1 MGCKSARYLAAT
13 VGLGI
18 ALALSGCTD
27 PAVSDTMKAIDAI
40 GEVTLESAEAIEA
53 ANEKY
58 EALDSEKKEQVENY
72 GVLEEA
78 NERIAE
84 VKNEAECIDV
94 VESGLMSRFD
104 LEAQDS
110 GTFTGHASN
119 SALGV
124 QGEISGLSQIGE
136 LEYGGE
142 FKELLDEYT
151 TSLKNQSE
159 GLAAYPSEPQ
169 AYNAKYVKD
178 GLSQQ
183 QKCIKAMIDKYGLA
197 VDEAHEDA
205 LEAFL
210 ETRAAPIVP
219 VGQKVK
225 LNTEKG
231 DVELSL
237 DGFARTKEDIS
248 GLKELGIVSESQT
261 VGYLLF
267 TISNISRPIG
277 EDYADYM
284 RFDELATVEDPSG
297 ITLDA
302 FDYSGDYP
310 GYSGVGAGVFGVY
323 SDSTVD
329 VGQSKR
335 MCVPYLIDSSTQEV
349 MVAFNNDEQ
358 SILVVS

>member
-1 MGCKSARYLAAT
+1 MSKKRIGSLLAIA
-13 VGLGI
+13 GI
-18 ALALSGCTD
+18 ASTLALSGCAD

-40 GEVTLESAEAIEA
+40 GEVTLESVDSINA
-53 ANEKY
+53 ANEQY
-58 EALDSEKKEQVENY
+58 DALDSDQREQVENY
-72 GVLEEA
+72 EILKKA
-78 NERIAE
+78 NERIVE
-84 VKNEAECIDV
+84 VKNEAKCIEV
-94 VESGLMSRFD
+94 IESGLMSRFD

-110 GTFTGHASN
+110 GSFTGHASN

-178 GLSQQ
+178 GLPQQ

-329 VGQSKR
+329 VGQSKH
-335 MCVPYLIDSSTQEV
+335 MCVPYLIDSATQEV
-349 MVAFNNDEQ
+349 VVAFNNDEQ

>member
-1 MGCKSARYLAAT
+1 MGRKSARYLAAT

-18 ALALSGCTD
+18 ALALSGCVD

-40 GEVTLESAEAIEA
+40 GEVTLESVDSINA
-53 ANEKY
+53 ANEQY
-58 EALDSEKKEQVENY
+58 GALDSDQKEQVENFEI
-72 GVLEEA
+72 LKKA
-78 NERIAE
+78 NERIVE

-110 GTFTGHASN
+110 GTFTGRASN

-178 GLSQQ
+178 GLPQQ
-183 QKCIKAMIDKYGLA
+183 QKCIKAMIDKYGFA
-197 VDEAHEDA
+197 VDEAHEDT

-329 VGQSKR
+329 VGQSKH
-335 MCVPYLIDSSTQEV
+335 MCVPYLIDSATQEV

>member
-1 MGCKSARYLAAT
+1 MFRKVKSISLVLICLVLT
-13 VGLGI
+13 LG
-18 ALALSGCTD
+18 LSGCTD
-27 PAVSDTMKAIDAI
+27 PEVKEVMSAIDSI
-40 GEVTLESAEAIEA
+40 GEVTIESSEAINA
-53 ANEKY
+53 ANEQY
-58 EALDSEKKEQVENY
+58 DALDPEQKEQVENY
-72 GVLEEA
+72 EILENA

-84 VKNEAECIDV
+84 VKNEAKCIDI

-104 LEAQDS
+104 LEAQGSDS
-110 GTFTGHASN
+110 FTGHASN

-124 QGEISGLSQIGE
+124 QGEISGLSEIGE
-136 LEYGGE
+136 LEYGDE
-142 FKELLDEYT
+142 FKGLMDEYA
-151 TSLKNQSE
+151 TSLQNQSE

-169 AYNAKYVKD
+169 TYNAKYVKE
-178 GLSQQ
+178 GLPQQ
-183 QKCIKAMIDKYGLA
+183 QKCIETMIEKYGLA
-197 VDEAHEDA
+197 VDKAHEDA

-210 ETRAAPIVP
+210 ETHAFPLVP

-225 LNTEKG
+225 LSTEKG
-231 DVELSL
+231 DVELAL
-237 DGFARTKEDIS
+237 DGFARTKGDIS
-248 GLKELGIVSESQT
+248 GLQELGIVSESQT

-267 TISNISRPIG
+267 TISNISRPAG

-284 RFDELATVEDPSG
+284 RFNELATVEDSSG

-335 MCVPYLIDSSTQEV
+335 MCVPYLIDSATQEV
-349 MVAFNNDEQ
+349 MVVFNNDEQ
-358 SILVVS
+358 SILIVS